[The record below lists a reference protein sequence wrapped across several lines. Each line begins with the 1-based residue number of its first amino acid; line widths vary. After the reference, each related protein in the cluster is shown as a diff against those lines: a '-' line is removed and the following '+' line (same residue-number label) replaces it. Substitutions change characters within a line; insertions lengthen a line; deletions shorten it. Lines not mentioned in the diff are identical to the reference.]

1 MIYLLPAEPG
11 KTLSTIC
18 VGMQIVMG
26 ALLDISDYICQ
37 VSGDLF
43 LISPVIMIRGPRTA
57 S

>member
-43 LISPVIMIRGPRTA
+43 LISPVIMIRGPRTV